1 MEAELALKAATT
13 VAPNT
18 GSSSCLNHQALLQE
32 GKRQSPTRELEGAQR
47 GNAAPALGFQLSS
60 AIPNSVLSS
69 EGSRCTLRS
78 CLCSTRLSALLR
90 NKPQQGQ
97 RLFSAANSC
106 FPSIPSSWHHSCI
119 CQHSSGQEH
128 PLASSLRTVTPA
140 SKPSASSFSRPAKQ
154 QILNSSTL

>member
-60 AIPNSVLSS
+60 AIPNSVLSP

-78 CLCSTRLSALLR
+78 CLCSARLSALLG

-97 RLFSAANSC
+97 RLFSAADSC

-119 CQHSSGQEH
+119 WNAQQWARA
-128 PLASSLRTVTPA
+128 PSSLFPPN
-140 SKPSASSFSRPAKQ
+140 SNSSFKTISIQ
-154 QILNSSTL
+154 LF